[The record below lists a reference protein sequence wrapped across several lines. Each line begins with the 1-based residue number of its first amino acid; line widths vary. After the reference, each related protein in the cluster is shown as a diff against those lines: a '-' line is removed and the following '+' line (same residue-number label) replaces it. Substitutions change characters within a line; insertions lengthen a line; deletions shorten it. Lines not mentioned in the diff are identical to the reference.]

1 MGESDLQEAEGSEPN
16 ALRFYCNNNKD
27 CQLAEKALCDA
38 NIKFNKIDTEEE
50 GPILI
55 TEQRACRS
63 LPEVLSYVAAVSAI
77 KNNYSVRW
85 G

>member
-1 MGESDLQEAEGSEPN
+1 MTESDLQVDDSKSN

-27 CQLAEKALCDA
+27 CQLAEKALSDA
-38 NIKFNKIDTEEE
+38 KIRFKKIDSKGEF
-50 GPILI
+50 PILI

-63 LPEVLSYVAAVSAI
+63 LHEVLSYVAAVSAI
-77 KNNYSVRW
+77 KSNYSVRW

>member
-1 MGESDLQEAEGSEPN
+1 MGESDLQGSEPDT
-16 ALRFYCNNNKD
+16 LRFYCNDDNPD
-27 CQLAEKALCDA
+27 CKLAEKALSDA
-38 NIKFNKIDTEEE
+38 NIKFKKIDTDGK

-77 KNNYSVRW
+77 KDNYSVNW